1 MRAPDDTPPRTAYIA
16 ATMRRAFTKMH
27 GLGNDFVVFDA
38 RDRRLVLTSSQV
50 RGLSDRHT
58 GIGCDQLF
66 VLEASDR
73 ADAFMRIW
81 NADGGEVGAC
91 GNGARCVAALLGG
104 SAVIETAAGLLHAE
118 AGAGQSRAGSGAVAA
133 ATVDLGRPRF
143 EWEAVPLAY
152 AMDTAD
158 LPVAWDDLAHPGAV
172 NVGNPH
178 LVFVV
183 PDADAV
189 ALDVLGP
196 RIEHDALFPERINVG
211 VAQVVDDTHL
221 KLRVWERGA
230 GLTRACGTGAV
241 AAALVAMRR
250 GLVGRSVTVSLPGGA
265 VSVEWRA
272 DGHVTLG
279 GPAVTVFTGDVD
291 PDDFA

>member
-1 MRAPDDTPPRTAYIA
+1 MLLQRYDIGATDDTRARTAYIA
-16 ATMRRAFTKMH
+16 DAMMRAFTKMH

-38 RDRRLVLTSSQV
+38 RAQPLALTADQV
-50 RGLSDRHT
+50 RALSDRHT

-81 NADGGEVGAC
+81 NADGGEVSAC

-104 SAVIETAAGLLHAE
+104 SPVIDTAGGLLHAE
-118 AGAGQSRAGSGAVAA
+118 AGAAA

-143 EWEAVPLAY
+143 EWDAVPLAY
-152 AMDTAD
+152 AMDTLD
-158 LPVAWDDLAHPGAV
+158 LPLAWDGLARPGAV

-178 LVFVV
+178 LVFFV
-183 PDADAV
+183 PDVDAV
-189 ALDVLGP
+189 PLGVLGP
-196 RIEHDALFPERINVG
+196 VIEHDALFPERINVG
-211 VAQVVDDTHL
+211 VAQVIDEGHL

-241 AAALVAMRR
+241 AAALVAMQR
-250 GLVGRSVTVSLPGGA
+250 GLVGRSVTVGLPGGD
-265 VSVEWRA
+265 VQVEWRA
-272 DGHVTLG
+272 DGHVTLR
-279 GPAVTVFTGDVD
+279 GPAVTVFVGQVD
-291 PDDFA
+291 PDEFR